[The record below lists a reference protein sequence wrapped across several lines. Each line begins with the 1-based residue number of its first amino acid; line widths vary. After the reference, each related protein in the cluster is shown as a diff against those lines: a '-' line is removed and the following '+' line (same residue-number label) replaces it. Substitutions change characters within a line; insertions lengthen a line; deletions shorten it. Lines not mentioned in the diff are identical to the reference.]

1 VRFFD
6 GHLDLACLAV
16 NGRDLTRDEPDPP
29 PWPPGCVTFPALR
42 RAGVV
47 GFMGTLFTEA
57 GGQDRVGYPPGDA
70 QAAHAVGV
78 VQLDL
83 YRRWHEQGLIDLDGS
98 TGRLDPARPR
108 CILLMEGADPI
119 RSPDELDWWTERGV
133 RAIGLAWARGS
144 RYAGGNA
151 TPDRG
156 LTPQGRDLLR
166 RMAERGIVLDIS
178 HLSPRAL
185 DEALALGTH
194 GPGMIVASHSNCR
207 SCLSGVEERHL
218 SDAVIRHLGAVGGIV
233 GLNLYAPF
241 LRADLT
247 PGERPS
253 LDDALRHIERI
264 VTLMGHARGV
274 GLGTDLDGGFSRLQL
289 PADIHGPEDLP
300 RLTDA
305 LRARGWNASDI
316 DAFAWRN
323 WARRWGLPAPG
334 AEEEPT
340 RDEVGGASGP

>member
-1 VRFFD
+1 MRFFD
-6 GHLDLACLAV
+6 GHLDLACLAI
-16 NGRDLTRDEPDPP
+16 NGRDLTRDEPDQP
-29 PWPPGCVTFPALR
+29 PWAPGCITFPALR

-47 GFMGTLFTEA
+47 GFMGTIFTEA
-57 GGQDRVGYPPGDA
+57 GGQDRVGYPAGDA

-78 VQLDL
+78 AQLDL

-108 CILLMEGADPI
+108 GILLMEGADPI
-119 RSPDELDWWTERGV
+119 RSPDELDWWAARGV

-151 TPDRG
+151 TPEQG
-156 LTPQGRDLLR
+156 LTPLGRDLLI
-166 RMAERGIVLDIS
+166 RMGKRGIVHDIS

-194 GPGMIVASHSNCR
+194 GPGMVVASHSNCR
-207 SCLSGVEERHL
+207 SCLAGSEARHL
-218 SDAVIRHLGAVGGIV
+218 ADDTIRHLGALGGVV

-241 LRADLT
+241 LRAGLT

-253 LDDALRHIERI
+253 LDDALRHVERV

-289 PADIHGPEDLP
+289 PRGIDGPEHLVH
-300 RLTDA
+300 LADA
-305 LRARGWNASDI
+305 LRAAGWNEADVE
-316 DAFAWRN
+316 AFAWRN
-323 WARRWGLPAPG
+323 WARLWRLPGRG
-334 AEEEPT
+334 AEEGPT
-340 RDEVGGASGP
+340 PG